1 MPRATNSALTRNTSI
16 IPKAPTPSQGLGM
29 LKTLC
34 SSSEPRKTQG
44 SLNGA
49 RSTEAEKD
57 PYTLERE
64 ARNKERLERE
74 KQHREK
80 TKSGRRRDSRQDRVV
95 GGRRIHYKYEDEL

>member
-1 MPRATNSALTRNTSI
+1 
-16 IPKAPTPSQGLGM
+16 M
-29 LKTLC
+29 LKPC
-34 SSSEPRKTQG
+34 VPAQSRAKPRRQTSHKLLWLRDRHKLDST
-44 SLNGA
+44 A
-49 RSTEAEKD
+49 MSTEAEKD